1 MAVKKLPKGVVSKGF
16 YFALN
21 GSTYSL
27 KESEA
32 LTKCGFPSGV
42 CCSAGSAAQ
51 PFKTIVSG
59 FSTCEI
65 MLVYSDP
72 ERDGQ
77 SPPAQ

>member
-1 MAVKKLPKGVVSKGF
+1 MSKVF

-59 FSTCEI
+59 ISTWEI
-65 MLVYSDP
+65 MLACSEP
-72 ERDGQ
+72 ETDGQ
-77 SPPAQ
+77 SPPVQ

>member
-1 MAVKKLPKGVVSKGF
+1 MAVKKLPKEAGSKGF

-27 KESEA
+27 KESEV
-32 LTKCGFPSGV
+32 LTKCGFASGV

-51 PFKTIVSG
+51 PFKTIVRG

-65 MLVYSDP
+65 MLAYSDP
-72 ERDGQ
+72 
-77 SPPAQ
+77 